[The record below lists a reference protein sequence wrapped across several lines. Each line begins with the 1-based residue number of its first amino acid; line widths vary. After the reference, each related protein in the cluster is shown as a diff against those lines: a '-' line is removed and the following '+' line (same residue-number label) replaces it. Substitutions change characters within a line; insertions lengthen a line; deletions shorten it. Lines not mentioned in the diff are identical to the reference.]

1 MVGAHDPACS
11 PRRCS
16 TFVRAEAVIYVKD
29 LERMCSFYERCVGLA
44 VGDTAEDYAVL
55 ESDLWR
61 LSLVLIPASVAATIQ
76 LSVPARRRETAAIKL
91 GFPVARIVDLRSPA
105 AVLGGQID
113 PASTQ
118 WDFLG
123 FRRCDAIDPEGNV
136 IQLLEPLASETP
148 AR

>member
-1 MVGAHDPACS
+1 M
-11 PRRCS
+11 
-16 TFVRAEAVIYVKD
+16 RAEAVVYVKD
-29 LERMCSFYERCVGLA
+29 LERMRCFYEGCLGLA
-44 VGDTAEDYAVL
+44 VEDGAEDYAVL
-55 ESDLWR
+55 ESEAWR
-61 LSLVLIPASVAATIQ
+61 LSLVVVPPSVAATIQ

-91 GFPVARIVDLRSPA
+91 GFQVARIEDLRSPA

-136 IQLLEPLASETP
+136 IQLLEPFALQT
-148 AR
+148 

>member
-1 MVGAHDPACS
+1 
-11 PRRCS
+11 
-16 TFVRAEAVIYVKD
+16 VRAEAVVYVKD
-29 LERMCSFYERCVGLA
+29 LERMRCFYEGCLGLA
-44 VGDTAEDYAVL
+44 VEDGAEDYAVL
-55 ESDLWR
+55 ESEAWR
-61 LSLVLIPASVAATIQ
+61 LSLVVVPPSVAATIQ

-91 GFPVARIVDLRSPA
+91 GFQVARIEDLRSPA

-136 IQLLEPLASETP
+136 IQLLEPFALQT
-148 AR
+148 